1 MFAKSAVTGPLLR
14 ELRTAAG
21 ISLRTMAIRT
31 SFAVSY
37 LSEVET
43 GRKPMSES
51 VIEAYRKVLG
61 DPTIG
66 LADVDIDRLAATVAD
81 PAHAGQSGLSDIA
94 VILER
99 TRHLEDQ
106 VGSSLVAPVIRG
118 IDGVAQ
124 ALAAERAGG
133 SAAAG
138 LAAEVSRYRGW
149 LEHAIGRPVTADK
162 SLADAFSLAEI
173 AGDDSQQAHSLS
185 FRSYVARHAGDL
197 PKAVAL
203 AEDAIRAEHTYP
215 ALRAFDRYWR
225 AELLAAQGDV
235 SAAARALHAAD
246 KAAYAAEGTELPAYG
261 YWYLPGFLAVQRGV
275 VLATMGRKADA
286 IREATQGVAA
296 MPADHQR
303 ADWLAA
309 MLAQIEPEWGG
320 TA

>member
-1 MFAKSAVTGPLLR
+1 VTGPLLR

-21 ISLRTMAIRT
+21 IGLRTMAART
-31 SFAVSY
+31 AFSVSY

-43 GRKPMSES
+43 GTKAVTSA
-51 VIEAYRKVLG
+51 VLDAYRRVLG
-61 DPTIG
+61 DPTLG

-106 VGSSLVAPVIRG
+106 VGSSLVVPVIRG
-118 IDGVAQ
+118 IDRVAK

-133 SAAAG
+133 AAAAG

-149 LEHAIGRPVTADK
+149 LEHATGRPVIADK
-162 SLADAFSLAEI
+162 SLADAFGLAEI
-173 AGDDSQQAHSLS
+173 AEDDSQQAHSLS
-185 FRSYVARHAGDL
+185 FRSFVARHAGDL

-203 AEDAIRAEHTYP
+203 AENAIRTEHTYP

-235 SAAARALHAAD
+235 SAAARALHIAD
-246 KAAYAAEGTELPAYG
+246 KAAYAAEGTKLPAYG
-261 YWYLPGFLAVQRGV
+261 YWYTPGFLGVQRGV

-286 IREATQGVAA
+286 IREASQGIAA

-303 ADWLAA
+303 ADWLAT
-309 MLAQIEPEWGG
+309 MLEQIEPDWGQ
-320 TA
+320 TP